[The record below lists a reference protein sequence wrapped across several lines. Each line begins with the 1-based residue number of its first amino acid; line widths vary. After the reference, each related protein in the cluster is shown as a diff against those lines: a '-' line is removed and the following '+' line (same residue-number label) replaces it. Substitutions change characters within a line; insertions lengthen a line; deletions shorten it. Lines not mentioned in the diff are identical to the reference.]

1 MKYCVRILL
10 IFFLFLLAASCVHA
24 EETIPFDPFGK
35 VVVLQTGQNP
45 SRLVIVFSGA
55 EGWKGEVV
63 EIAHKLANPE
73 TLVLGLDYNSYIE
86 GTKDEHFLCPC
97 GDFAKIAQYM
107 EKQRAFKQYVPPILI
122 GNAEGGQIVYAMMAE
137 SPNTFLGA
145 ISLKFCPTSELT
157 HRMCKGYGFEHGRG
171 KNLDNFVPATNL
183 KDPWMAIGAG
193 GAAGCTAKQVRAFA
207 EQVANGQYREPST
220 DVIGDVLASTAK
232 MQQRTITV
240 LNTTLGLPLIELPS
254 KGTQDTLVVI
264 LSGDGGWISLDRDI
278 ANYLSG
284 QGFSIVGFDLLRYL
298 WRGQTPDQGAKDLE
312 KLVSYYLNT
321 WKKKQALLIGYSMG
335 ADALPFMVARL
346 SDEAKQKIKG
356 AVLLGP
362 ALRSDFGLNIT
373 ADDDTGPSNGDALM
387 PEVRKMSVPVL
398 CIGGSIEKESLCRRI
413 ANSDE
418 KINGLDVELLHANH
432 TFKDDYQNLC
442 SIISDKFTLH
452 LPPAQTRE

>member
-1 MKYCVRILL
+1 M
-10 IFFLFLLAASCVHA
+10 
-24 EETIPFDPFGK
+24 
-35 VVVLQTGQNP
+35 
-45 SRLVIVFSGA
+45 
-55 EGWKGEVV
+55 
-63 EIAHKLANPE
+63 
-73 TLVLGLDYNSYIE
+73 
-86 GTKDEHFLCPC
+86 
-97 GDFAKIAQYM
+97 
-107 EKQRAFKQYVPPILI
+107 
-122 GNAEGGQIVYAMMAE
+122 
-137 SPNTFLGA
+137 
-145 ISLKFCPTSELT
+145 
-157 HRMCKGYGFEHGRG
+157 
-171 KNLDNFVPATNL
+171 
-183 KDPWMAIGAG
+183 
-193 GAAGCTAKQVRAFA
+193 
-207 EQVANGQYREPST
+207 
-220 DVIGDVLASTAK
+220 
-232 MQQRTITV
+232 
-240 LNTTLGLPLIELPS
+240 NTTLGLPLIELPS

-278 ANYLSG
+278 ANYLSE

-298 WRGQTPDQGAKDLE
+298 WKGQTPDQGAKDLE

-442 SIISDKFTLH
+442 SIISDKFIFTS
-452 LPPAQTRE
+452 LPPKLENRE